1 MIIITN
7 RPEKLCGEVV
17 IPGDKSITHR
27 AAIIGALARGITEV
41 KGFLDAED
49 CRSTIDCLRNLGVTI
64 SEKGNNLL
72 IEGRNMHLDEPR
84 SVLDAG
90 NSGTTARLLLGVL
103 AGQAFSATISGD
115 QSLQKRPMDRVVEPL
130 SQMGAAFEGD
140 SRRLPLSIKG
150 NALKGITYRSSR
162 ASAQVKSAVLLAGL
176 FAEGETVFE
185 EPSLSRNHT
194 ELMLNAFGAH
204 ICTEVNR
211 VSIKGRTD
219 LRGGQV
225 LVPGDISTA
234 AFFIVA
240 ASVVPESEVLLKNVG
255 INPTRSGIIEVLLKM
270 GANLEITNERT
281 WGNEPVA
288 DIMVRGG
295 SALKGINIGGDI
307 IPRLIDEIPVIAVAA
322 SLAEGQ
328 TVISDAGELRVK
340 ESDRIFALAGQ
351 LSKLGADVT
360 ETEDGLVIEGV
371 SRLEGAEVESL
382 GDHRI
387 AMAMAVAGLAADGE
401 TAVHGAEAVAVSY
414 PGFMP
419 ALRALIAKK

>member
-7 RPEKLCGEVV
+7 RPEKLCGELS

-49 CRSTIDCLRNLGVTI
+49 CRSTIACLRKLGVKI
-64 SEKGNNLL
+64 SERNNRLL
-72 IEGRNMHLDEPR
+72 IEGRNMRLDQPQ

-103 AGQAFSATISGD
+103 AGQDFSATISGD
-115 QSLQKRPMDRVVEPL
+115 KSLQKRPMDRIVEPL
-130 SQMGAAFEGD
+130 SQMGAVFEGN
-140 SRRLPLSIKG
+140 SGYLPLNVHGSS
-150 NALKGITYRSSR
+150 LKGLTYKSPR

-185 EPSLSRNHT
+185 EPALSRNHT
-194 ELMLNAFGAH
+194 ELMLNAFGAR
-204 ICTEVNR
+204 IYIEGNR
-211 VSIKGRTD
+211 VSIKGGSC
-219 LRGGQV
+219 LSGGQV

-234 AFFIVA
+234 AFFMVA
-240 ASVVPESEVLLKNVG
+240 AAIVPGAEVLLKNVG
-255 INPTRSGIIEVLLKM
+255 INPTRSGIIDVLLKM
-270 GANLEITNERT
+270 GVNIVIKNERT

-288 DIMVRGG
+288 DIIVKGG
-295 SALKGINIGGDI
+295 SVLKGINIGGEI
-307 IPRLIDEIPVIAVAA
+307 IPRLIDEIPIIAVAA
-322 SLAEGQ
+322 ALAEGQ

-340 ESDRIFALAGQ
+340 ESDRISGLTTQLARF
-351 LSKLGADVT
+351 GAAVT
-360 ETEDGLVIEGV
+360 ETDDGLVIDGV
-371 SRLEGAEVESL
+371 DRLEGAEVESL

-419 ALRALIAKK
+419 ALRVLVARK

>member
-7 RPEKLCGEVV
+7 RPEKLCGELSV
-17 IPGDKSITHR
+17 PGDKSITHR

-49 CRSTIDCLRNLGVTI
+49 CRSTINCLRSLGVTI
-64 SEKGNNLL
+64 SERSNRLL
-72 IEGRNMHLDEPR
+72 IEGRNMRLEQPR

-103 AGQAFSATISGD
+103 AGQPFSAMVSGD
-115 QSLQKRPMDRVVEPL
+115 QSLQKRPMERVAEPL

-140 SRRLPLSIKG
+140 SRYLPLSIKG
-150 NALKGITYRSSR
+150 CALKGITYKSPR

-194 ELMLNAFGAH
+194 ELMLSAFGAH
-204 ICTEVNR
+204 ISTEGSR
-211 VSIKGRTD
+211 VSIKGGAD

-225 LVPGDISTA
+225 LVPGDLSTA
-234 AFFIVA
+234 AFFMVA
-240 ASVVPESEVLLKNVG
+240 AAIVPGSEVLLKNVG
-255 INPTRSGIIEVLLKM
+255 INPTRSGIIDVLLRM
-270 GANLEITNERT
+270 GANLEITNGRT

-288 DIMVRGG
+288 DITVRGG
-295 SALKGINIGGDI
+295 AVLKGTDIGGDI

-322 SLAEGQ
+322 SLAKGQ

-340 ESDRIFALAGQ
+340 ESDRISALAGQ
-351 LSKLGADVT
+351 LFRLGADVT

-371 SRLEGAEVESL
+371 SRLAGAEVESL

-401 TAVHGAEAVAVSY
+401 TAVHEAEAVAVSY

-419 ALRALIAKK
+419 ALRDLVTKK

>member
-1 MIIITN
+1 MIIITT
-7 RPEKLCGEVV
+7 RPEKLCGEISV
-17 IPGDKSITHR
+17 PGDKSITHR

-49 CRSTIDCLRNLGVTI
+49 CRSTINCLRNLGVTI
-64 SEKGNNLL
+64 SERSNRLL
-72 IEGRNMHLDEPR
+72 IEGRNMRLDEPR

-103 AGQAFSATISGD
+103 AGQAFYATISGD
-115 QSLQKRPMDRVVEPL
+115 RSLQKRPMDRVVEPL
-130 SQMGAAFEGD
+130 SRMGAVFEGEGN
-140 SRRLPLSIKG
+140 RLPLSIKG
-150 NALKGITYRSSR
+150 SKLKAIAYKSPR
-162 ASAQVKSAVLLAGL
+162 ASAQVKSAILLAGL

-185 EPSLSRNHT
+185 EPALSRNHT
-194 ELMLNAFGAH
+194 ELMLNAFGASV
-204 ICTEVNR
+204 CTEGNR
-211 VSIKGRTD
+211 VSIKGEAD

-234 AFFIVA
+234 AFFMVA
-240 ASVVPESEVLLKNVG
+240 AAIVPGSEILLKNVG
-255 INPTRSGIIEVLLKM
+255 INFTRSGIFDVLQDM
-270 GANLEITNERT
+270 GANFEIENERT

-288 DIMVRGG
+288 DILVKGG
-295 SALKGINIGGDI
+295 AILKGINISGDI

-328 TVISDAGELRVK
+328 TVIGDAGELRVK
-340 ESDRIFALAGQ
+340 ESDRISALVGQ
-351 LSKLGADVT
+351 LIRLGADVT
-360 ETEDGLVIEGV
+360 EKEDGLVIKGV
-371 SRLEGAEVESL
+371 SRLKGAEVESL

-419 ALRALIAKK
+419 ALRALVPKK